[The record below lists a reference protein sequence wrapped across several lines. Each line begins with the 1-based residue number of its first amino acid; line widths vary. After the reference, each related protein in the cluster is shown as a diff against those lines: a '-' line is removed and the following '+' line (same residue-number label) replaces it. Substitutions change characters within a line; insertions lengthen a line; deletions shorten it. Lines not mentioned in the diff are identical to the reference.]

1 MKPHWTLVANAS
13 HARLLQQEPGCP
25 LVVLKS
31 FEHPAS
37 RLHSSVLGDAPAGH
51 GATDHDSSGASYA
64 PRVEAQRKEHLH
76 FAQELASALE
86 QGAQKALYENVTL
99 YASSPFLGELKHALG
114 DGARRLLA
122 DAHDTDL
129 SSLPLEDIER
139 HIAQQ
144 HARPH

>member
-13 HARLLQQEPGCP
+13 HARLLQQEQGCP

-37 RLHSSVLGDAPAGH
+37 RLHTSALGDDRAGH
-51 GATDHDSSGASYA
+51 GATDHDSSGAAYA
-64 PRVEAQRKEHLH
+64 PRLDAHRKEHVH

-86 QGAQKALYENVTL
+86 QGAQKALYEHVTV

-114 DGARRLLA
+114 DGTRRLLS
-122 DAHDTDL
+122 DAHDSDL
-129 SSLPLEDIER
+129 SSLALEDIER

-144 HARPH
+144 QARSH